1 MADDD
6 VKTGADARKAQG
18 AQDTKEQNG
27 PSADVQNAADLG
39 VSEGDIKALRDNA
52 GLNQSA
58 GHEAN
63 VHAWESSA
71 AGKAFKDGEKDR
83 QKALKDEAKSIS
95 EQTDDDNLDKGAAV
109 YVEAV
114 KTGKLPKDSG
124 VVTAAG
130 TKWG

>member
-1 MADDD
+1 MADD
-6 VKTGADARKAQG
+6 VKTGADAAKAQG
-18 AQDTKEQNG
+18 AQDTSEANQT
-27 PSADVQNAADLG
+27 SADVQNAADLG

-83 QKALKDEAKSIS
+83 QKALKDEAKTVD
-95 EQTDDDNLDKGAAV
+95 EQTDKDNLDKGAAL

-114 KTGKLPKDSG
+114 KSGKPPKDLQ
-124 VVTAAG
+124 TALRG
-130 TKWG
+130 SSWT